1 MRKGAARVLAGI
13 VLVAAIAA
21 ALAFRDRLDLAL
33 VDAWIA
39 TAGPAGPLLFV
50 LIYAMAAVLFL
61 PGSLLT
67 LAGGALFGPAWG
79 TLWNLSGATLGA
91 SIAFLLAR
99 HLAADWVRS
108 RLGGRAQRLIKG
120 VENEGWRFVAF
131 TRLVPLFPFNLLNY
145 ALGLTRIGFVPY
157 LIATFVCMAP
167 AALAYTYLG
176 YAGRVAL
183 AGEEGLIQTGLA
195 ALALL
200 AVAAFVPRLVGRLR
214 TGPWMTVDE
223 LRQRLDDESPPL
235 LLDVRT
241 AADFHAEQGH
251 LAGALNLP
259 VEELAHRLDELQA
272 YQESPIAILCR
283 TDRRSAKA
291 ARILS
296 GAGFARAQVVRGG
309 MTAWLAEGWP
319 VADQGTGT
327 TAGRRS

>member
-1 MRKGAARVLAGI
+1 MSKRALRVLAGL
-13 VLVAAIAA
+13 VLLATIAA
-21 ALAFRDRLDLAL
+21 ALTFRDRLDLAL
-33 VDAWIA
+33 VDGWIA
-39 TAGPAGPLLFV
+39 SAGPAGPILFV
-50 LIYAMAAVLFL
+50 LIYALATVLFL

-79 TLWNLSGATLGA
+79 TLWNLTGATLGA
-91 SIAFLLAR
+91 GVAFLLAR

-108 RLGGRAQRLIKG
+108 RLGGRVQRLING

-131 TRLVPLFPFNLLNY
+131 TRLVPLFPFILLNY

-176 YAGRVAL
+176 HAGRVAL
-183 AGEEGLIQTGLA
+183 AGEEGLIRTGLA

-214 TGPWMTVDE
+214 TGPWMGVGE
-223 LRQRLDDESPPL
+223 LRQSLGDETPPL
-235 LLDVRT
+235 VLDVRT
-241 AADFHAEQGH
+241 EAEFRGEQGH

-259 VEELAHRLDELQA
+259 VEELADRIDELQT
-272 YQESPIAILCR
+272 YQESRIAIVCR
-283 TDRRSAKA
+283 TDRRSARA
-291 ARILS
+291 ARILT

-319 VADQGTGT
+319 VTGRGTSEP
-327 TAGRRS
+327 AGQRS